1 MKIGNI
7 VKPNKKGQIVIP
19 RDLRKALG
27 IKSDIALNI
36 VKRGDGIFIY
46 PIKEV
51 ITFVD
56 SENSYYKILEKTKG
70 KWKEDQKDW
79 ENLRKKRRE
88 IELKASKKRKKE
100 W

>member
-19 RDLRKALG
+19 QEFRKALG
-27 IKSDIALNI
+27 IRGNISLNI

-51 ITFVD
+51 ITSAD
-56 SENSYYKILEKTKG
+56 SENFYYKILEKTRG
-70 KWKEDQKDW
+70 KWQEDW
-79 ENLRKKRRE
+79 ENVRKRRRK
-88 IELKASKKRKKE
+88 IELEASKKRKKE